1 MNNQFNERLL
11 IPPENQ
17 KLCKELTCVF
27 CGIVLFCSAFV
38 IIFLGIIDD
47 EINDGNY
54 NAGLHKEGAGD

>member
-1 MNNQFNERLL
+1 MINERLM

-27 CGIVLFCSAFV
+27 CAATLGCSAFV

-47 EINDGNY
+47 ELNNGTSTIWMNN
-54 NAGLHKEGAGD
+54 